1 MQLLRAG
8 VATSVIAMRL
18 GNDDVRSTQ
27 MYLHADFAI
36 KERALARTAQASVS
50 HRPVTAPQIHSQC
63 SRRTVIMPTFGE
75 PKCVPN
81 MYRRLLT
88 PVRAGILPESA

>member
-8 VATSVIAMRL
+8 VDASVIAMRL

-50 HRPVTAPQIHSQC
+50 HRPLPRPRSTRS
-63 SRRTVIMPTFGE
+63 
-75 PKCVPN
+75 VPGA
-81 MYRRLLT
+81 L
-88 PVRAGILPESA
+88 